1 MKKVFVFYILIM
13 LFYCTAVFWYSPPT
27 DNIQKKITNN
37 ENIFIAIVNNINI
50 INSYKTDNYSS
61 IDLEYELDI
70 IENIKWNTKDGLFYA
85 TIQKRI
91 YSFAERNKN
100 YYNVTFDP
108 EPLLKNK
115 KYIIYDTGDLYLETY
130 NFNVVPLD
138 NNYSVE
144 YDELLTF
151 KKRQSYSYKLLSLV
165 CWVLNK
171 RGIIQSTKCSNL

>member
-1 MKKVFVFYILIM
+1 MKKIFVFYIFIM
-13 LFYCTAVFWYSPPT
+13 LFYCTAAFWYSPPT
-27 DNIQKKITNN
+27 DNIQKKINNN

-50 INSYKTDNYSS
+50 INSYETDNYSS

-70 IENIKWNTKDGLFYA
+70 IENIKWNTKDGLFYDS
-85 TIQKRI
+85 IWKRK
-91 YSFAERNKN
+91 YSFEELNRNWATVQFN
-100 YYNVTFDP
+100 P

-115 KYIIYDTGDLYLETY
+115 KYIIYNTGDLYLETY

-144 YDELLTF
+144 YNELLIF

-165 CWVLNK
+165 CWVLKK
-171 RGIIQSTKCSNL
+171 RNITRSTKCSNL